1 VDLNTFRHLLSPAG
15 QQALLAASELE
26 PREADVL
33 MHFEALKRR
42 FPVNLARGALETAIL
57 RREASRKF
65 PQAGQLYFT
74 REALEQASS
83 WEVAAYRAS
92 RFQGYARLIDL
103 GCSIGGD
110 TLALAQ
116 VAPTTGIDRDP
127 LRLAMAQ
134 ANSQALGL
142 ERSTSFVQANLS
154 SHLPFSPS
162 LLLPYPHIPFPL
174 LPFVRPLLR
183 PVS

>member
-1 VDLNTFRHLLSPAG
+1 LDLNAFRHLLSPAG
-15 QQALLAASELE
+15 QQALTAASELE
-26 PREADVL
+26 PREADFL
-33 MHFEALKRR
+33 GHFEALKKR
-42 FPVNLARGALETAIL
+42 FPADLARTALEIAIL
-57 RREASRKF
+57 RREAFRKF

-83 WEVAAYRAS
+83 WQVAAYRAS

-103 GCSIGGD
+103 GCSVGGD

-116 VAPTTGIDRDP
+116 AAPATGIDRDP

-142 ERSTSFVQANLS
+142 ENSTSFVQANLS
-154 SHLPFSPS
+154 SPLPLSP
-162 LLLPYPHIPFPL
+162 LYLPSGD
-174 LPFVRPLLR
+174 R
-183 PVS
+183 S